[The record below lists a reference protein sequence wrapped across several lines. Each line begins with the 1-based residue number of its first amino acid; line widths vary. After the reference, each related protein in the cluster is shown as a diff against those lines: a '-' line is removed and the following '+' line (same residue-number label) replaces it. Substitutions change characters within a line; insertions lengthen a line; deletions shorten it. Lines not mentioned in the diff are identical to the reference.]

1 MELSARIDQVVTS
14 LETPK
19 NWAANGAAEANSQ
32 FASILE
38 TALDGNQ
45 HTLPVVAA
53 QLTEAQNEAAPQVP
67 DWVHP
72 DYGYDPANPRKPIMR
87 EMIEALSG
95 RSVEALYADANSNWQ
110 DTSRLA
116 SELLYGVLGSNED
129 TRDWNAIMSSND
141 IIQSARKATGEM
153 YSPTIDVLSIKNKA
167 GVLTGQAATINDAD
181 GNILRSL
188 AGSADYVRETLH
200 NFGATSDSV
209 PINLSSRVVLE
220 YFDSSLLNVLVN
232 FRSNYE

>member
-1 MELSARIDQVVTS
+1 MELLAQMDQVVTS
-14 LETPK
+14 LEIQK
-19 NWAANGAAEANSQ
+19 NRAVDVAAEANSQ

-38 TALDGNQ
+38 TALNSNR

-53 QLTEAQNEAAPQVP
+53 QPTKAQNEAAPQVP
-67 DWVHP
+67 EWVHP
-72 DYGYDPANPRKPIMR
+72 DYGYDPSNPRKPIMR
-87 EMIEALSG
+87 EMMEALSG
-95 RSVEALYADANSNWQ
+95 RSVEALYEDANSNWQ

-153 YSPTIDVLSIKNKA
+153 YSPTIDVLSIKNKD
-167 GVLTGQAATINDAD
+167 GIVTGQAATINDSD

-188 AGSADYVRETLH
+188 AGSADYIRETLH

-209 PINLSSRVVLE
+209 PINLSSLVALE

-232 FRSNYE
+232 FNSNYE